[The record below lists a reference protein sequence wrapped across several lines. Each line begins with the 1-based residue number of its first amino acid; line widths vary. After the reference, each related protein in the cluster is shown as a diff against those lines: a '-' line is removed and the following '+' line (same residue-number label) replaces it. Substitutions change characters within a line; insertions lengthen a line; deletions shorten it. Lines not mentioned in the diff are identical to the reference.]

1 MTEYSKNI
9 SFWGLLTSK
18 KIVIP
23 IIQRD
28 YAQGRIGKEYLRERF
43 LGQLFAALQGDA
55 KPLVLDFVYGSVE
68 ADTLYPLD
76 GQQRLTTLWLLH
88 WYLALCAGT
97 LNEDRATLQ
106 RFSYETRVSSRT
118 FCQKLCDINEKYK
131 PKNHG
136 IRSFIRNQR
145 WYYSIYD
152 QDPTI
157 QSMLRMLEGTDI
169 KDSNETD
176 IIDGIEEYYLKWTK
190 DRALELL
197 ERLKDEENALVKF
210 YLLNMEDK
218 NMPLTDNLYIKMNAR
233 GKVLTDFENFKADL
247 LKYKQNDREYLIP
260 EDDAS
265 KEDGVSVLMDTRWT
279 DLFWHFRSSEDRI
292 DEIYMSFLNRFFL
305 NLRIANTSFKPEKII
320 IEDLY
325 KMLSTADKKG
335 NKTDCHYQS
344 MSIYNDVLTKE
355 CIGEL
360 TACLNNLCRQYEK
373 LTEDYGKEKAK
384 QAMDELFWPYWKL
397 DEDKT
402 GNTPFYFIPHYKKT
416 ENNKT
421 DNTPYTLTYP
431 QQVVFHAICV
441 YLTTCKEV
449 NINKLKDWMHF
460 VWNIVENSYID
471 KEQSISA
478 IRFFGK
484 GVNELPKFGDAVMP
498 INASD
503 DIITYLA
510 GIDES
515 QIKDTFSRRQLLE
528 EISKA
533 KQIKKGPDWKGKI
546 YAARENALYSFLNIL
561 YIYLTPILSFHLI
574 NKIFIFHLQYYLS
587 TFT

>member
-421 DNTPYTLTYP
+421 DKYSI
-431 QQVVFHAICV
+431 HA
-441 YLTTCKEV
+441 
-449 NINKLKDWMHF
+449 
-460 VWNIVENSYID
+460 
-471 KEQSISA
+471 
-478 IRFFGK
+478 
-484 GVNELPKFGDAVMP
+484 
-498 INASD
+498 
-503 DIITYLA
+503 
-510 GIDES
+510 
-515 QIKDTFSRRQLLE
+515 
-528 EISKA
+528 
-533 KQIKKGPDWKGKI
+533 
-546 YAARENALYSFLNIL
+546 
-561 YIYLTPILSFHLI
+561 
-574 NKIFIFHLQYYLS
+574 YLS
-587 TFT
+587 ATSSFPCHLRLSDHV